1 MFYNKYMSFNDFQ
14 FEMKESK
21 TDYTCLKESSGE
33 IQEKKVDYKYG
44 IIITGRFFLIAL
56 LFFYYCFSIKAL
68 IEMNYIKERHICKVS
83 DLWSYLFSSLFAN
96 FIMIK
101 IRTKINENKLLVI
114 LLPNIYIGFIKTG
127 YVIWGSLL
135 FYGIPCLD
143 KLSSSLLFKMALF
156 QYIFDIISLA
166 LTFIISLHLINLVY
180 EDNKKTKEAAI
191 DALANAMGESNLNS
205 MDI

>member
-1 MFYNKYMSFNDFQ
+1 MSFNDFD
-14 FEMKESK
+14 FEMKE
-21 TDYTCLKESSGE
+21 TNVDYTSLKENAGE
-33 IQEKKVDYKYG
+33 IQESEKNKLGYKYG

-56 LFFYYCFSIKAL
+56 LFFYYFFSIKAL
-68 IEMNYIKERHICKVS
+68 IEMDYIKERYICKTS

-101 IRTKINENKLLVI
+101 IRTKINENKLFVI

-166 LTFIISLHLINLVY
+166 LTFIISVHLINLVY

-191 DALANAMGESNLNS
+191 DALALSL
-205 MDI
+205 IHI